1 MTKSRTPDGS
11 AVTHATSYMCIRMA
25 AKWGRKAPGLMA
37 MTEERAIATYPW
49 IQHECTWTGHSLSVV
64 RTRRQRQRVKRV
76 NRVAAIAFAHLH
88 CARGAL
94 STKVCVHAFASDSSK
109 GGGSAGNE
117 RRGCQDQG

>member
-1 MTKSRTPDGS
+1 MTY
-11 AVTHATSYMCIRMA
+11 ATSYMCIRMA

-76 NRVAAIAFAHLH
+76 NRVAASL
-88 CARGAL
+88 RSSAL
-94 STKVCVHAFASDSSK
+94 CK
-109 GGGSAGNE
+109 GRAVNE
-117 RRGCQDQG
+117 GVRACIREQFLERWRECGE